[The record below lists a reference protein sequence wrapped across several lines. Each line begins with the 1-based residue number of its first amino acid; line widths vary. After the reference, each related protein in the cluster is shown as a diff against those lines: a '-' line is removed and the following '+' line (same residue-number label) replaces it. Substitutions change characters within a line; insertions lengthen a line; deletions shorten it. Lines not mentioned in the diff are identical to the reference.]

1 MGPLAIA
8 ALIAA
13 GTAAVDLGGNIWAN
27 IGGGRR
33 KMNSSEIDSQSMSPG
48 LRELW
53 RKLSESEKQAI
64 MSQYYTEEN
73 GWANAGGIFGN
84 DREVVDVE
92 ALIKDLERSVADGG
106 MLSEY
111 AALGSEPVFE
121 DYLNSA
127 RDAIAAEN
135 ASMYADLDRL
145 RDINT
150 ASFNNELANMSD
162 SFNNARSS
170 LLSQQYQ
177 QNAQLMDTLQ
187 SGMERS
193 RRNALESGAS
203 AGIRIAD
210 NINTL
215 LTTQNKQ
222 SAASMETANQ
232 LAQMM
237 VNQRAAESDVRSRYA
252 NMLSEDTSKRHDI
265 NLSSESRAT
274 SLANTNYN
282 SAYNSYDVK
291 RTALDNKYGAANS
304 LYNVKDTLYGKS
316 KYSGGN

>member
-13 GTAAVDLGGNIWAN
+13 VTAAAGLGGNIWAN

-64 MSQYYTEEN
+64 MSQYYTEDN

-111 AALGSEPVFE
+111 ASLGSEPVFE
-121 DYLNSA
+121 DYLNNA
-127 RDAIAAEN
+127 RDTIAAEN

-162 SFNNARSS
+162 SFNDARSS

-187 SGMERS
+187 SDMERS

-265 NLSSESRAT
+265 NLSSESRAS

>member
-1 MGPLAIA
+1 MTLGAIA

-13 GTAAVDLGGNIWAN
+13 GTAAAGLGGNIWAN
-27 IGGGRR
+27 IGGGRQ
-33 KMNSSEIDSQSMSPG
+33 KMKSSEIDNHYYMSPE

-92 ALIKDLERSVADGG
+92 ALLKDLESSVADGG

-121 DYLNSA
+121 DYLNNA
-127 RDAIAAEN
+127 RDNIAAEN

-162 SFNNARSS
+162 SFNDSS

-187 SGMERS
+187 SDMERS

-291 RTALDNKYGAANS
+291 RTALDNKYGTNS
-304 LYNVKDTLYGKS
+304 LYNVKDTLYGKY